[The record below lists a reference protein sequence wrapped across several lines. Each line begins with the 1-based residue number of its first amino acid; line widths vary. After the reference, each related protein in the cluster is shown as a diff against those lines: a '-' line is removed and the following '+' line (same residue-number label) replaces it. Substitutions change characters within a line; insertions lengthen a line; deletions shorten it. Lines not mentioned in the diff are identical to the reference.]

1 MLKEKVRR
9 VHLQNVGEEIGFLQE
24 GGHDLMNSKKFSKSL
39 FLFVGVYTQYRSI
52 YVKMLER
59 RKTVIAINH

>member
-1 MLKEKVRR
+1 
-9 VHLQNVGEEIGFLQE
+9 
-24 GGHDLMNSKKFSKSL
+24 MNSKKFSKSL